1 MLSGWKVGRH
11 SSIVLLRY
19 SESVYFR
26 TFSQGPKKQGC
37 FTCPEEVFLCDSC
50 EKTEFGCCPDLQ
62 NAAAGPEFEG
72 CPDEDG
78 EIYEVWIIL
87 FNVQLTK
94 IHSIGLYPHRVWM
107 LP

>member
-1 MLSGWKVGRH
+1 MQL
-11 SSIVLLRY
+11 IC
-19 SESVYFR
+19 FR

-37 FTCPEEVFLCDSC
+37 FTCPDEVFHCDAC

-78 EIYEVWIIL
+78 EIYEVI
-87 FNVQLTK
+87 FNIYQCVMIMK
-94 IHSIGLYPHRVWM
+94 
-107 LP
+107 